1 MSSFRGFYDIRD
13 YKPEDRN
20 FVISTFLRGLY
31 YGDSWFSLIPKD
43 IFMKNYKAV
52 AEALIAK
59 RTIKVACLRED
70 PDVIIGYSI
79 LSNDFQTIDW
89 VYVKS
94 SKQPDG
100 TTWRNK
106 GVGKSLVPQYPTSV
120 SHLTVLGKELLK
132 KFPNTVFNPFSI
144 T

>member
-1 MSSFRGFYDIRD
+1 
-13 YKPEDRN
+13 
-20 FVISTFLRGLY
+20 
-31 YGDSWFSLIPKD
+31 
-43 IFMKNYKAV
+43 MKNYKAV